1 MCGLASRTG
10 KKVMK
15 KNNFAQLRQWMVEE
29 QLLSRDIADPKVI
42 KAMSKVP
49 RQEFVPQNLRR
60 YAYRDSPLLI
70 GFGQTISQPY
80 IVALMCQFLEL
91 KGNEKVLD
99 IGTGL
104 GYQAAVLGLLA
115 KKVISI
121 ERIRKLAESA
131 KKTLKKL
138 DFNNVKIV
146 IGDGSKGVPDEAPFD
161 AIICA
166 AATSKIPKLW
176 KEQLKEGG
184 RVVLPLE
191 KNLSQYLVRIT
202 KKGKQFL
209 RETFCP
215 VAFVPLISC

>member
-1 MCGLASRTG
+1 MILSLCAVWHLAPE

-29 QLLSRDIADPKVI
+29 QLLSRDIADP
-42 KAMSKVP
+42 
-49 RQEFVPQNLRR
+49 
-60 YAYRDSPLLI
+60 
-70 GFGQTISQPY
+70 
-80 IVALMCQFLEL
+80 
-91 KGNEKVLD
+91 
-99 IGTGL
+99 
-104 GYQAAVLGLLA
+104 
-115 KKVISI
+115 
-121 ERIRKLAESA
+121 
-131 KKTLKKL
+131 
-138 DFNNVKIV
+138 
-146 IGDGSKGVPDEAPFD
+146 
-161 AIICA
+161 IICA

>member
-99 IGTGL
+99 VGTGL